1 MNVGVR
7 LEIGVLGVGW
17 FFWIDIL
24 GFDFKYVE
32 GFFFEN
38 LLLLLINFL
47 CFFFFE
53 KIFIL

>member
-1 MNVGVR
+1 MKVGVR